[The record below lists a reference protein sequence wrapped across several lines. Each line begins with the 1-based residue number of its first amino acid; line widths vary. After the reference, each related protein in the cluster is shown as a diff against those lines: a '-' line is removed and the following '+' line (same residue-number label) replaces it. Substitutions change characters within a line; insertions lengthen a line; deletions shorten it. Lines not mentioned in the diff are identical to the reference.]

1 MQTSRV
7 QLKDYLTKIN
17 LINSD
22 RRPDENSTS
31 TIEVYKWFVA
41 KEKAIY
47 NSLNY
52 MRQGNQIFIGYFWC
66 PTHAEG
72 DMRNSLREFNSTEIR
87 RKDNHN
93 IKRPTYLKTNE
104 FTTAF

>member
-52 MRQGNQIFIGYFWC
+52 MR
-66 PTHAEG
+66 
-72 DMRNSLREFNSTEIR
+72 
-87 RKDNHN
+87 
-93 IKRPTYLKTNE
+93 
-104 FTTAF
+104 